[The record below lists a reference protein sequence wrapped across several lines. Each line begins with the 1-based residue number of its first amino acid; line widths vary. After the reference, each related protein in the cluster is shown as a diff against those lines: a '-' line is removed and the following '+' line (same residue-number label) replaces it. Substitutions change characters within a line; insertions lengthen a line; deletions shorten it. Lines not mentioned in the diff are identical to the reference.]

1 MWKDSKYTRW
11 YYSIIDRAKSR
22 PKNNGYVERHH
33 IIPKSLG
40 GSNNKENIV
49 SLTAREHFLVH
60 LLLVRMCNNQNDRA
74 KMVHAAW
81 FFQGNLKISGY
92 TINNRTYEI
101 LKQQKIDIQKNRKQ
115 TPEEIEKRR
124 KSCTGTRRTEEQKK
138 RMSEAQQEYLKSSF
152 NSVESSLRVKIG
164 MSNMT
169 DEVRVEMK
177 RKQSLAKLGNPGP
190 IRGDEVYQKIAEK
203 NRGRK
208 NTEEAKDR
216 MSLSKLKKFG
226 IKEPKFKDV
235 IVWEILRPDNLIIEI
250 TNLNQ
255 WAKDN
260 NLSPK
265 VLYSTENKDR
275 TCNGFKIQGRKIVQV
290 QTIHSRLSLRQERL
304 LTGVA

>member
-101 LKQQKIDIQKNRKQ
+101 LKQQKIDIQKNRKE

-124 KSCTGTRRTEEQKK
+124 KSCTGKRRRYDTPFSKK
-138 RMSEAQQEYLKSSF
+138 IIQDDCKKQEIISF
-152 NSVESSLRVKIG
+152 DD
-164 MSNMT
+164 T
-169 DEVRVEMK
+169 
-177 RKQSLAKLGNPGP
+177 
-190 IRGDEVYQKIAEK
+190 
-203 NRGRK
+203 
-208 NTEEAKDR
+208 
-216 MSLSKLKKFG
+216 
-226 IKEPKFKDV
+226 
-235 IVWEILRPDNLIIEI
+235 
-250 TNLNQ
+250 
-255 WAKDN
+255 
-260 NLSPK
+260 
-265 VLYSTENKDR
+265 
-275 TCNGFKIQGRKIVQV
+275 
-290 QTIHSRLSLRQERL
+290 
-304 LTGVA
+304 